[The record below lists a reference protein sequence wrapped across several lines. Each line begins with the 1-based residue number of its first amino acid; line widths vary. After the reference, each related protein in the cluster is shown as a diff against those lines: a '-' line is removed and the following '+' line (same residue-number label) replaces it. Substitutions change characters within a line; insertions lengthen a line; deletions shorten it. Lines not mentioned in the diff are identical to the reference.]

1 MKTNPAA
8 PKSKSQLAIILSK
21 LVVFEKSQ
29 LKLMKEQ
36 YATDSEAAAEAVW
49 FAYMNGDVEGKAVA
63 DFGCGTGLLG
73 IAALLLG
80 AEKVYFIDSDK
91 DAIVFCCKNIAAAAG
106 KDAAAKTMIMAA
118 DIAEFKERVDTVVQ
132 NPPFGTKAKHA
143 DREFLIKA
151 FKAADVIYSFHKIE
165 TADFVKKL
173 AADNGFSVTNIMQLQ
188 LQLKN
193 TYEFHR
199 SKMRRVNV
207 GLFRIVRD

>member
-1 MKTNPAA
+1 M

-21 LVVFEKSQ
+21 LATFDKSQ
-29 LKLMKEQ
+29 LKLLKEQ

-49 FAYMNGDVEGKAVA
+49 FAYMNGDIEDRAVA
-63 DFGCGTGLLG
+63 DLGCGTGPLG

-80 AEKVYFIDSDK
+80 AGKVYFVDSDK
-91 DAIVFCCKNIAAAAG
+91 DAISLCSRNIAASAVKETAAR
-106 KDAAAKTMIMAA
+106 TMVIAA
-118 DIAEFKERVDTVVQ
+118 DIADFHHRVDTVIQ

-143 DREFLIKA
+143 DREFLLQA
-151 FKAADVIYSFHKIE
+151 FNVSDVLYSFHKME
-165 TADFVKKL
+165 TADFVRKI
-173 AADNGFSVTNIMQLQ
+173 AADNGFSVTNIIPLQ

-207 GLFRIVRD
+207 GLFRIEKKN